1 MKLHRRFSY
10 PKIIS
15 FFIVVIFAG
24 IFIFNG
30 CKQNPGAF
38 YANQRPSIYLSNVPP
53 DSLRGKIYLD
63 SLSGPQLSLSWWAN
77 DPDGFVVGYRYRW
90 TINGYTN
97 PNLYHPYTILLN
109 ILVEQKY
116 ALIAVT
122 PNVSLI
128 PSVYHYFATLAND
141 QLDTTSLAHLR
152 RGDSLL
158 IAGVPVFAS
167 NSDSA
172 IIPGTSIR
180 DSNRTPVHINP
191 TSGTFVFESED
202 STNLHTF
209 SIEAIDNVGALSVAP
224 AKVSFTTGKLQA
236 PTAYITRSQDTSLI
250 LTYKSDAFKGIE
262 FDFSASNP
270 GGSLYYAYQW
280 VVDRDQW
287 PQDSIPWSPFDPTTR
302 AFISGENIPNQYA
315 STHAMYVHVKNQFG
329 VVSRDTQITFH
340 TIYPAFAISPFPKR
354 ILLINNS
361 LDSASQ
367 GLPYPSRQ
375 EVENFYVHILN
386 DLGDSCDVWEVG
398 NDPPGGTGFPGLRDL
413 QKYSLVIFV
422 ADRADYENQI
432 HPALSKNRET
442 SLVQYCDVGGNL
454 IMTGWSLRSTINV
467 NLTSPPNDPFYQGII
482 HVGENSGFTIG
493 SLNAPLPMP
502 GYSLMGARG
511 QLGYPDVVW
520 DQSKLDSSWNGG
532 IQGQWV
538 TFPDGF
544 GETIYRIEYNP
555 NDPGFFTD
563 QIGIRYSHFA
573 VFNDQPLA
581 VRYLG
586 GSPQGNPPGFFN
598 CVFLSF
604 PLYYVDSTVAEQ
616 VLKQAL
622 SDVNKKNP

>member
-1 MKLHRRFSY
+1 MILHRGYFFPKKVFFFS
-10 PKIIS
+10 ILLL
-15 FFIVVIFAG
+15 VG
-24 IFIFNG
+24 ILIDGG
-30 CKQNPGAF
+30 CKQNSGAF
-38 YANQRPSIYLSNVPP
+38 YSNAKPLIYLSNVPP
-53 DSLRGKIYLD
+53 DSLGGKIYLD

-90 TINGYTN
+90 TLNGFTN
-97 PNLYHPYTILLN
+97 PNIYHPYTILLN
-109 ILVEQKY
+109 ILVDQKY

-122 PNVSLI
+122 QNVALI
-128 PSVYHYFATLAND
+128 PPVYHYFATLTND
-141 QLDTTSLAHLR
+141 QLDTVSLAHLR

-191 TSGTFVFESED
+191 TSGTFVFESVD
-202 STNLHTF
+202 SVNLHTF

-224 AKVSFTTGKLQA
+224 AKISFTTGKLQA

-250 LTYKSDAFKGIE
+250 LTHKSDAFKGIE

-270 GGSLYYAYQW
+270 GGSLFYAYQW

-287 PQDSIPWSPFDPTTR
+287 PPDSIPWSAFDPTPH
-302 AFISGENIPNQYA
+302 AFIAGENMPNQYA
-315 STHAMYVHVKNQFG
+315 STHIMYVHVKNQFG

-340 TIYPAFAISPFPKR
+340 TIYPSFAIPPYPKR
-354 ILLINNS
+354 ILLVNNS

-367 GLPYPSRQ
+367 GPTYPSRQ
-375 EVENFYVHILN
+375 EVENYYIHMLN
-386 DLGDSCDVWEVG
+386 DLGDSCDVWEAG
-398 NDPPGGTGFPGLRDL
+398 KDPPDGPGFPYLRDL

-422 ADRADYENQI
+422 ADRAENLTEI
-432 HPALSKNRET
+432 LPAFGKSREAV
-442 SLVQYCDVGGNL
+442 LIQYCDVGGNL

-467 NLTSPPNDPFYQGII
+467 PLTSPPNDPFYQGII
-482 HVGENSGFTIG
+482 HVGESSRFSIGIASTLLPIPGNSLIG
-493 SLNAPLPMP
+493 AH
-502 GYSLMGARG
+502 G
-511 QLGYPDVVW
+511 QLNYPDIVW
-520 DQSKLDSSWNGG
+520 DQSKLDTSWHGG
-532 IQGQWV
+532 LPGQWV

-544 GETIYRIEYNP
+544 GETIYRLEYDP
-555 NDPGFFTD
+555 NDQSFYTD
-563 QIGIRYSHFA
+563 QFGRHYYYPLY
-573 VFNDQPLA
+573 NDQPLA

-598 CVFLSF
+598 CVFFSF
-604 PLYYVDSTVAEQ
+604 PLYYVDSTIAEQ